1 MPTPDDDL
9 AQLERDLRALK
20 IEYEQFFGGGRS
32 RPPAD
37 TQWRVDT
44 LVRRYNDRIAQLS
57 FNQRFRFNN
66 LAQTYAKYQDMWRK
80 KLAQKEGAVTQHH
93 FGSAARA
100 IEAERARAAA
110 GRAGAAPPSEVA
122 VANAAVESPFFS
134 ASLSDPLA
142 EQDKVRELYRKV
154 VEARS
159 ASGERSGTPSL
170 EDFRR
175 FVYKK
180 TKELQAKGAREV
192 EYVVSVE
199 GGQFKLKARVSH

>member
-32 RPPAD
+32 RPPQD

-44 LVRRYNDRIAQLS
+44 LVRRYNERVGELS
-57 FNQRFRFNN
+57 SNQRFRFNN

-80 KLAQKEGAVTQHH
+80 KLMQKEGAITEHH

-100 IEAERARAAA
+100 IQAERARASA
-110 GRAGAAPPSEVA
+110 GRAGAASPSEAATTA
-122 VANAAVESPFFS
+122 VVESPFFS
-134 ASLSDPLA
+134 VRVSDPLG

-154 VEARS
+154 VEARGE
-159 ASGERSGTPSL
+159 SGERTGTPSL

-180 TKELQAKGAREV
+180 TKELQAKGAQQV
-192 EYVVSVE
+192 EYIVSIE
-199 GGQFKLKARVSH
+199 GGQFKLKARVSS